1 MSALNEQF
9 QQATEDAKKLPR
21 RPDNDTMLRLY
32 GLYKQSTMG
41 DADPDDGPPNVFD
54 FVAKAK
60 HDAWLGLSGESK
72 EVAMDEYVKLVE
84 ALKAKG

>member
-1 MSALNEQF
+1 MSPLTNEF

-32 GLYKQSTMG
+32 GLYKQATMG

-60 HDAWLGLSGESK
+60 HDAWLGLTGESR
-72 EVAMDEYVKLVE
+72 EVAMGDYVKLVE
-84 ALKAKG
+84 ELKAKG